1 MHPVL
6 EQFNLNSSWLP
17 PAACLVTASARRRCR
32 ACRVRVLHITSTAIS
47 HTPMPSCCR
56 HVASHWHGPSRPSH
70 WHGAEIQVASGIQAF
85 ESCCG
90 TRPDSG
96 RFESLGYPG
105 QTVPNCKVEAG
116 ADLHESN
123 SNVTVGL
130 LSTKRPSPRLPGNM
144 GLLKLLR
151 SLKKS
156 EKEARILVLGLG
168 RSRKNARLKVLAT
181 SCFPSAH
188 PDNAGKT
195 TILKKLAEEDATQC
209 VRVFTQ
215 EVRWVGANVLHP
227 SRSIMPTQGFNIKS
241 LVQEGFKLNVWDVG
255 GQREIRLVGVGNGN
269 AHITRRPS
277 VLFLMCAG
285 PTGATTL

>member
-1 MHPVL
+1 
-6 EQFNLNSSWLP
+6 
-17 PAACLVTASARRRCR
+17 
-32 ACRVRVLHITSTAIS
+32 
-47 HTPMPSCCR
+47 
-56 HVASHWHGPSRPSH
+56 
-70 WHGAEIQVASGIQAF
+70 
-85 ESCCG
+85 
-90 TRPDSG
+90 
-96 RFESLGYPG
+96 
-105 QTVPNCKVEAG
+105 
-116 ADLHESN
+116 
-123 SNVTVGL
+123 
-130 LSTKRPSPRLPGNM
+130 M

-215 EVRWVGANVLHP
+215 EARWVGANVLHP

-277 VLFLMCAG
+277 VLFLMRRPYWRNYFVSAAASRRSCWLLSCMR
-285 PTGATTL
+285 PQFLSCRTTRTPSSL